1 MKKILINFSFKQR
14 NKTFHSLDINQN
26 VLDEMRRQRKITMV
40 LGDLLL
46 VEQYINADITEI
58 NLNNKELYEDKSLDI
73 KLIIQ
78 DKLDFRYEF
87 A

>member
-1 MKKILINFSFKQR
+1 MNFSFKQR

-58 NLNNKELYEDKSLDI
+58 NLNNKELYEDKIGRASC
-73 KLIIQ
+73 
-78 DKLDFRYEF
+78 RERV
-87 A
+87 

>member
-1 MKKILINFSFKQR
+1 MNFSFKQR

>member
-1 MKKILINFSFKQR
+1 MNFSFKQR

-58 NLNNKELYEDKSLDI
+58 NLNKKELYEEKSLDI

>member
-1 MKKILINFSFKQR
+1 MNFSFKQR

-58 NLNNKELYEDKSLDI
+58 NLNNKESYEDKSLDI